1 MKANQYKCLFLSRLS
16 IRTKFNRIN
25 GLHKKALSL
34 VCNDF
39 SSNFAELLE
48 KEKSVTMRHHRNLHT
63 LAYEI
68 FKAKNKTGSEILTE
82 IFSDRESQYRLRNST
97 TLQGRSIKNV
107 ICGSE
112 TRCSLV
118 P

>member
-1 MKANQYKCLFLSRLS
+1 MKANQYKCFFLSRLN

-39 SSNFAELLE
+39 SSDFPELLE
-48 KEKSVTMRHHRNLHT
+48 KVKSVTMRHHCNLHT

-68 FKAKNKTGSEILTE
+68 FKVKNNTGSELLTE
-82 IFSDRESQYRLRNST
+82 IFSDRESHNRLRNST
-97 TLQGRSIKNV
+97 TLQGRSIKNA
-107 ICGSE
+107 IYGSE
-112 TRCSLV
+112 TRYSLV